1 MIPLV
6 FLHKALPTRM
16 PQLKL
21 LEAPAGRPDS
31 SACRARERAERVQAE
46 GRSETPSDR
55 LLLER
60 RQNACGAA
68 PPGRGLERQQCR
80 AFEALKTRRIL
91 PKFGRLVNV
100 PTVANMDVATCEDIP
115 FLVRR
120 VVREEL
126 VRLQA
131 GDVHHQCSF
140 AACPE
145 PPPYWMRERH
155 VENRPRTETVD
166 FTPRLPFSPTGRGHH
181 RMSSSQRAA
190 ADLRPSSISFY
201 QKITMR
207 HHKMFLRSTTR
218 LRVLLPPLL
227 LVMYADKSPLATH
240 VVSQGIFSAYVPDG
254 HLHRHVFRRIR
265 LVCTKRLC
273 RHVFRRTRLVCT
285 KPGPLTR
292 PTTVPDSNALT
303 NAAASSPPPSEA

>member
-1 MIPLV
+1 MNDETAITLTYYAAHPPV
-6 FLHKALPTRM
+6 PPTRHKVAVDIDN
-16 PQLKL
+16 QTTGHLSHEFL
-21 LEAPAGRPDS
+21 
-31 SACRARERAERVQAE
+31 
-46 GRSETPSDR
+46 
-55 LLLER
+55 
-60 RQNACGAA
+60 
-68 PPGRGLERQQCR
+68 RQQCR

-91 PKFGRLVNV
+91 PKFGRLDNV
-100 PTVANMDVATCEDIP
+100 PTVASMDVATCEDIP

-155 VENRPRTETVD
+155 VENRPRKETAD

-181 RMSSSQRAA
+181 RMSSSRRAA
-190 ADLRPSSISFY
+190 ADLRPSS
-201 QKITMR
+201 
-207 HHKMFLRSTTR
+207 TR
-218 LRVLLPPLL
+218 PLPEDYYASSQNVPVEHYPSPRTSATSAPANASQQVLVCYTCGL
-227 LVMYADKSPLATH
+227 
-240 VVSQGIFSAYVPDG
+240 QGIFRAYVPDG

-265 LVCTKRLC
+265 LVCPKRLC

-292 PTTVPDSNALT
+292 PTTVPDSNGLT
-303 NAAASSPPPSEA
+303 NFAASPPPPSEA